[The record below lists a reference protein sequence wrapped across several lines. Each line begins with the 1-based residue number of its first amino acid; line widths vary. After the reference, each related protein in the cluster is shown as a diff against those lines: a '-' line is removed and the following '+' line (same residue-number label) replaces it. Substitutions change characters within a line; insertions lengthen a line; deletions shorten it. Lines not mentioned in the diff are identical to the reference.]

1 MYLDVSAMSVHMR
14 HTKWQNMV
22 KHRNLLP
29 WVDAFLLIYPYSHYK
44 AKLHHR
50 AEGMILWPSPYV
62 MDEKDKVFTGKTTNL
77 MIKLALYYLH
87 CMLSSSWCCETSK
100 KSVCQKSF
108 LMMTFVRTGALN
120 GQTVLKRCLIDAKKK
135 SMKCETVWTSTMVQ
149 SVVILNIYLQQH
161 WMKKTNLGA
170 KH

>member
-29 WVDAFLLIYPYSHYK
+29 WVDAFLLIHPYSHYK

-108 LMMTFVRTGALN
+108 WIITFVCAVRWLWVFK
-120 GQTVLKRCLIDAKKK
+120 QLSKKK
-135 SMKCETVWTSTMVQ
+135 KKLTHKKKKCRKW
-149 SVVILNIYLQQH
+149 
-161 WMKKTNLGA
+161 NLLCNR
-170 KH
+170 